1 MKQIRQ
7 KTVVDQVMERVKDL
21 IASGAYKPA
30 DRIPTELELARMFGI
45 GRSSIREAI
54 KVFQH
59 LGILRTL
66 PAKGTFVCDASNVSI
81 EALTWSIL
89 LRRNDMY
96 ELLQLREMLEERGIR
111 ELCAGVKRNDP
122 EAVAVLEGCEL
133 ELRTMAQSLSSPEV
147 DVLIDSDYRF
157 HKAIVQGSGNS
168 LYLAIYETLRSFTRE
183 EIRSAYLRSSWRRGA
198 VEYHR
203 AILEA
208 IKAGDSEAAASAYR
222 VHMDVTL
229 EKLRRDRQAPSTG
242 QARRF
247 AR

>member
-1 MKQIRQ
+1 MEDNPVKQIRQ
-7 KTVVDQVMERVKDL
+7 KTVVDQVMERIKAL

-30 DRIPTELELARMFGI
+30 DRIPTELELAQMFGI

-66 PAKGTFVCDASNVSI
+66 PAKGTFVCDATNVSI

-89 LRRNDMY
+89 LRKNDMY
-96 ELLQLREMLEERGIR
+96 ELLQLREMLEEKGIQ

-122 EAVAVLEGCEL
+122 ATDAVLAGCAL
-133 ELRTMAQSLSSPEV
+133 ELGTMAKSLNSPDV

-157 HKAIVQGSGNS
+157 HQAIVKGSGNS

-183 EIRSAYLRSSWRRGA
+183 EIRSAYLRSSWRKGA
-198 VEYHR
+198 VEYHK
-203 AILEA
+203 AILDA
-208 IKAGDSEAAASAYR
+208 IKAGDSEAAAAAYR

-229 EKLRRDRQAPSTG
+229 QKLRRERGSAV
-242 QARRF
+242 ARP
-247 AR
+247 